1 MPSDLHV
8 WVAFDLHVRT
18 AVWRMLHACGAL
30 RLAARRRDPLAGAVM
45 WAHDAQVHM
54 LVFPAQTA
62 NSEDRVLTSCGTP
75 VLLRTRWRQ
84 PALCKPRDSDQAFL
98 GVYGHGHSGT
108 SSRPTVGFST
118 SPEVKYHAVA
128 PSARRTHPP
137 ILVKASLKPPGL
149 ARLAIPSNT

>member
-8 WVAFDLHVRT
+8 WVAFDLHART
-18 AVWRMLHACGAL
+18 AVED
-30 RLAARRRDPLAGAVM
+30 AARLRCPTARCAERDPLAGAVM